1 MADVKFLCIHSRIFI
16 QIFIYFTYLF
26 KSYYM
31 PVAVLD
37 SGDIAGRMDNISA
50 RTELTIYVKTAFYR
64 VEVMRYSGDKGVRED
79 GK

>member
-1 MADVKFLCIHSRIFI
+1 
-16 QIFIYFTYLF
+16 
-26 KSYYM
+26 M

-37 SGDIAGRMDNISA
+37 SGDIAGRMDNTSA
-50 RTELTIYVKTAFYR
+50 LTELAIYVKTAFYR